1 METIEKIST
10 AILASIITNEKKRKI
25 LLSLPHYTIEF
36 RVIANYIEHLISI
49 NSDVKILICT
59 NTEIPKARIISELSS
74 RGLTDFDV
82 INNHKEEPISKAI
95 SIININDYVTSTNLN
110 LLNTKFNAIILIYCQ
125 EMGLS
130 DPKVKM
136 RQMMDEVGDTSTI
149 IGIDDDIDKASL
161 FFGEPIYTLSV
172 DQAIRYEL
180 LRKYSWKYNH
190 DINVRNSILHLR
202 SDINDVNAVKI
213 VAQSII
219 EDSKTGKSLVLCDS
233 LELAKSISK
242 FINDEIENRKSIVF
256 ERYNSKKLEDFFA
269 DRILQ
274 IAFMQRNTI
283 SIDDSFLDL
292 SNLIILQIEDKQI
305 RDFEKY
311 IFPFLKTKGSLQH
324 KDLTV
329 CEYTL
334 TNIKDVIPTNGLHD
348 SDMKPVIGVNH
359 LAKTLSGIISSLFPS
374 NTAPMIGIFGEW
386 GRGKTFLMNHIKEEI
401 NKRNKD
407 NKDEVWRFIK
417 YSAWKYQESSAIG
430 VCLYDLLKKEFKS
443 DQSIKDRIFC
453 AIRKERRFIIVS
465 IVLIVVIFCL
475 FAICKLSIT
484 PSIIDVFLFVIS
496 IFFLKFFFRG
506 EIISKIVI
514 PNVNITYYRDFLGP
528 NVDIRDSIKNLIIEW
543 KKIHKNKK
551 FRLVIFVDD
560 IDRCDETKLVST
572 IDSFRTFLDEGETVH
587 SDDRIN
593 SDDNKRKADI
603 DTTTG
608 VVVVAALD
616 EKILVQALKNKYD
629 RQKDK
634 DRKND
639 SLLTK
644 EYIDKIFCLS
654 IKLPLLTDVEKEE
667 FTSAFI
673 DYDYSAHKSQP
684 IQECEIGSIMS
695 KINPSKPN
703 PSYDINKENIYSNK
717 VINSLEESKVLNT
730 KRISE
735 FEREKIIE
743 IISKST
749 FVRTPRQIR
758 IIYYRYKLIKALLR
772 DIDVDSFNYW
782 FTEQNI
788 TTILTLIIEMSY
800 DDNFVSIRE
809 CIDKCTQSNNQ
820 MLDRLLH
827 SQTDKYVLGIEK
839 VLMMAIPY

>member
-25 LLSLPHYTIEF
+25 LLSLPHYTVEF
-36 RVIANYIEHLISI
+36 RVIANYVEHLISV
-49 NSDVKILICT
+49 NSDAKILICT

-95 SIININDYVTSTNLN
+95 SIININDYVTSTNLK
-110 LLNTKFNAIILIYCQ
+110 LLNTKFNAIFLIYCQ

-161 FFGEPIYTLSV
+161 FFGEPIYTLSI
-172 DQAIRYEL
+172 DQAIRYGL
-180 LRKYSWKYNH
+180 LKKYSWKYNH
-190 DINVRNSILHLR
+190 DINVRNSILQLIR
-202 SDINDVNAVKI
+202 SGVNDANAVKI

-219 EDSKTGKSLVLCDS
+219 EDSKTGKSIVLCDS
-233 LELAKSISK
+233 LELAKSISTS
-242 FINDEIENRKSIVF
+242 INDEIGKRKSIVV
-256 ERYNSKKLEDFFA
+256 ERYDPKELDDFFA
-269 DRILQ
+269 DRTLQ
-274 IAFMQRNTI
+274 IAFMRRNTI
-283 SIDDSFLDL
+283 SIDYSFLGL
-292 SNLIILQIEDKQI
+292 TNLIILHLEDKQI
-305 RDFEKY
+305 RDFDIY
-311 IFPFLKTKGSLQH
+311 IYPFLRIKDSLQQNE
-324 KDLTV
+324 LTV
-329 CEYTL
+329 WEYTL
-334 TNIKDVIPTNGLHD
+334 TNIKDVISTTGFHD
-348 SDMKPVIGVNH
+348 SDMKPVIGVKR
-359 LAKTLSGIISSLFPS
+359 LARTLSEIISSLFPS

-386 GRGKTFLMNHIKEEI
+386 GRGKTFLMNRIKDEI
-401 NKRNKD
+401 DNRNKD

-430 VCLYDLLKKEFKS
+430 VCLYDLLKKGMSF
-443 DQSIKDRIFC
+443 DQSIKDRILC
-453 AIRKERRFIIVS
+453 TIRKERKFIFVS
-465 IVLIVVIFCL
+465 IVLIVLICCL
-475 FAICKLSIT
+475 FAICELSIT
-484 PSIIDVFLFVIS
+484 PSIINVFIFVIS
-496 IFFLKFFFRG
+496 LFLLKIFFRG
-506 EIISKIVI
+506 GIISKIVI

-572 IDSFRTFLDEGETVH
+572 IDAFRTFLDEEETIH
-587 SDDRIN
+587 SGDGIN
-593 SDDNKRKADI
+593 SDDSKRNAD
-603 DTTTG
+603 TATG

-629 RQKDK
+629 RQKDNE
-634 DRKND
+634 RKND

-673 DYDYSAHKSQP
+673 DFDYNAHKSQS
-684 IQECEIGSIMS
+684 IHECERSSIKS

-717 VINSLEESKVLNT
+717 VINSLEEFKVLNT